1 MLDPRT
7 EHSDRPF
14 HVLRLKRALE
24 ALGLDVS
31 DRSPAAIV
39 ELYERLHPLDH
50 DDVEDAS
57 V

>member
-1 MLDPRT
+1 MLDARI

-39 ELYERLHPLDH
+39 ELYERLHALDS
-50 DDVEDAS
+50 EDAED
-57 V
+57 